1 MGKQFGVVH
10 LSGQYGNVRMV
21 IDGGKGRAHLSDV
34 VTKDRIMTEEAF
46 APTRENM
53 SEFTGAALA
62 ASALRKCLGN
72 QSTGFGERYLT
83 SRMQGLMRRIV
94 SQSSGI
100 GGERSVEIAANA
112 AMAYDFDLNR
122 EEPFAGRFKADYD
135 LLPNVDRNMVQ
146 LDVPVFDTRLDLAK
160 PQGAT
165 HFRVYLVAGL
175 LADYQFVGGTIPY
188 QPVNAALNG
197 LKASDQ
203 TAVLPLRGPLVPTS
217 IQLTATIAN
226 APVVPVDVSLVVGLG
241 IEFYRQIGGTNTL
254 MGSGNAMRIER
265 LF

>member
-34 VTKDRIMTEEAF
+34 VTKDQIMTAEAY

-53 SEFTGAALA
+53 SEFRGAAVA
-62 ASALRKCLGN
+62 GRALRKCLGN
-72 QSTGFGERYLT
+72 QSSGFGERYLGA
-83 SRMQGLMRRIV
+83 RLQGLMRRIIA
-94 SQSSGI
+94 QSGGV
-100 GGERSVEIAANA
+100 GGERAVEIAANA
-112 AMAYDFDLNR
+112 SLAYDFELNR
-122 EEPFAGRFKADYD
+122 AEPFGGSFKAEYD

-165 HFRVYLVAGL
+165 HFRVYLLAGL
-175 LADYQFVGGTIPY
+175 LPDFTFVGGPAGY

-226 APVVPVDVSLVVGLG
+226 APVVPIDVSLVVAVG
-241 IEFYRQIGGTNTL
+241 IEFYRQIGGANTL
-254 MGSGNAMRIER
+254 LGSGNAMKIER

>member
-72 QSTGFGERYLT
+72 QATGFGERYLT

-94 SQSSGI
+94 SQSIGI
-100 GGERSVEIAANA
+100 GGERSVEMAANA
-112 AMAYDFDLNR
+112 DRAYDFDLDR
-122 EEPFAGRFKADYD
+122 E
-135 LLPNVDRNMVQ
+135 
-146 LDVPVFDTRLDLAK
+146 
-160 PQGAT
+160 
-165 HFRVYLVAGL
+165 
-175 LADYQFVGGTIPY
+175 
-188 QPVNAALNG
+188 
-197 LKASDQ
+197 
-203 TAVLPLRGPLVPTS
+203 
-217 IQLTATIAN
+217 
-226 APVVPVDVSLVVGLG
+226 
-241 IEFYRQIGGTNTL
+241 
-254 MGSGNAMRIER
+254 
-265 LF
+265 